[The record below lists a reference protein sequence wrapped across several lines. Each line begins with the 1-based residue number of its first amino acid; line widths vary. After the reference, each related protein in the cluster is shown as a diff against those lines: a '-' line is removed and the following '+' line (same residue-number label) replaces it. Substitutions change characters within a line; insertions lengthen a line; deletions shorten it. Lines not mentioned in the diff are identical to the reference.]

1 MFENGSEGLLKLANA
16 SLKTVPANLDEVIW
30 NRTIQNVVNIDRAGK
45 LERSAIG
52 EIVWTVCRLA
62 TRDDGDMRLE
72 HWYNESRDAM
82 DDGQRSTFERK
93 AYQLTRYAVQFR
105 TDSVVLGGDQKRSF
119 AHEMVHQLAKGRY
132 NSAGEFERAPA
143 SGKGQSPVWPKAEP
157 LKRLGRMLEDHHGE
171 YFGHVNKMDKEMLQH
186 VDTLKSVGITL
197 TKKGVTVEENIAD
210 WRDAQNRAQGH
221 LTSVNALLAYCFTER
236 MEFERYDGLD
246 HSTDITSESE
256 E

>member
-1 MFENGSEGLLKLANA
+1 MIEGLMKQVTD
-16 SLKTVPANLDEVIW
+16 SLMTVPENIEDVIW
-30 NRTIQNVVNIDRAGK
+30 DRTIQNVVNIDRAGK

-52 EIVWTVCRLA
+52 EIVYTVCRLA
-62 TRDDGDMRLE
+62 LMEDGEDRLE

-82 DDGQRSTFERK
+82 DDAQRSTFERK
-93 AYQLTRYAVQFR
+93 AHQLTRYAVQFR
-105 TDSVVLGGDQKRSF
+105 EDEVVLGGDQKRSF
-119 AHEMVHQLAKGRY
+119 LQEMAHQLSKGRY
-132 NSAGEFERAPA
+132 SSAGEFERAPA

-186 VDTLKSVGITL
+186 VDTLKSMGITL
-197 TKKGVTVEENIAD
+197 TKKGVPVDENIAD
-210 WRDAQNRAQGH
+210 WRDAQNRAQGQ

-246 HSTDITSESE
+246 HSTETKSESE